1 MEDGFCRPLEGC
13 QQRKGP
19 PKGKGKLLSTKE
31 RDLNGG
37 DTTNRRFV
45 ASL

>member
-1 MEDGFCRPLEGC
+1 MASADPWRAASRE
-13 QQRKGP
+13 KGLQ
-19 PKGKGKLLSTKE
+19 KEKESFSTKE